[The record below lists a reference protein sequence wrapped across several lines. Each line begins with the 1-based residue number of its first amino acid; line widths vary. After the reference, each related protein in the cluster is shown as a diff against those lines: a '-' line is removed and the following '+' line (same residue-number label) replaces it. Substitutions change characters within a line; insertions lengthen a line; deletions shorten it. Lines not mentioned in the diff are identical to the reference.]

1 MLGRALQHS
10 VRTYKSTKGMNKMGQ
25 PASTLSYE
33 NGKTKEDV
41 TDTKDRSLKIFNMPI
56 LWFLVFAGVTLVS
69 MYTGNLPGGMIGSL
83 LVMMVLGELFGWAGD
98 RTPIVKTFLGGGAI
112 IAIFGAAYMVYAGL
126 LPEATVTS
134 MTDFMKSG
142 GFLNFYI
149 AALITGS
156 ILGMNS
162 KVLVKVGLRYFLPI
176 FGAVAGAIIVAGI
189 FGSLVGFT
197 LKEAILVIT
206 MPIMGGGMGA
216 GAVPMSQ
223 IYSEMMGNDP
233 SYYISM
239 LVPAL
244 ALGNVFAIILASVL
258 DIIGKKIPS
267 LSGNGQLMKGFT
279 YEKTKQKYH
288 IEKMGVG
295 LLAALTF
302 FTVGTLLGSILPLH
316 PYAIMIILV
325 AVAKISNIIPQ
336 NVVEGASQWYQFVAG
351 NWTFALLF
359 GIGVAYTD
367 LNTVLEALTLQY
379 ILTVLGV
386 VLGAIIGAAIL
397 GKLVGFYPI
406 EAAITAGLC
415 MANMGGT
422 GDVAVLSAS
431 KRMELMPFA
440 QISSRLGGALILL
453 LAGLIIPLL

>member
-1 MLGRALQHS
+1 MTELARNLSKEGTDKNNNNKKQSLGE
-10 VRTYKSTKGMNKMGQ
+10 NKM
-25 PASTLSYE
+25 T
-33 NGKTKEDV
+33 
-41 TDTKDRSLKIFNMPI
+41 IFHIPI
-56 LWFLVFAGVTLVS
+56 MWFALFAAVTLVG

-83 LVMMVLGELFGWAGD
+83 LVMIILGELFGWIGD
-98 RTPIVKTFLGGGAI
+98 RLPIVKTYLGGGAI
-112 IAIFGAAYMVYAGL
+112 VAIFGSAYMVYAGF
-126 LPEATVTS
+126 LPETITTS
-134 MTDFMKSG
+134 VTDFMKTG

-162 KVLVKVGLRYFLPI
+162 KILIKVGLRYFLPI
-176 FGAVAGAIIVAGI
+176 GGAVIGAMALTGLI
-189 FGSLVGFT
+189 GSMVGFT
-197 LKEAILVIT
+197 LQEAVLVIA

-223 IYSEMMGNDP
+223 VYSELLGNEP
-233 SYYISM
+233 SYYISV

-244 ALGNVFAIILASVL
+244 ALGNVFAIVLASLL
-258 DIIGKKIPS
+258 DKVGKMYPS
-267 LSGNGQLMKGFT
+267 LTGNGQLVKGFE
-279 YEKTKQKYH
+279 YEKPQFNYD
-288 IEKMGVG
+288 IQKMGAG

-302 FTVGTLLGSILPLH
+302 FTIGTLLSSFIPIH
-316 PYAIMIILV
+316 AYAIMIILV
-325 AVAKISNIIPQ
+325 AASKITNIIPIQ
-336 NVVEGASQWYQFVAG
+336 VVEGASQWYQFVAK

-367 LNTVLEALTLQY
+367 LGTVLEALTLQY
-379 ILTVLGV
+379 VLTVLSV
-386 VLGAIIGAAIL
+386 ILGATIGAALL

-422 GDVAVLSAS
+422 GDVAVLSAA

-453 LAGLIIPLL
+453 LAGLLIPLFI

>member
-1 MLGRALQHS
+1 
-10 VRTYKSTKGMNKMGQ
+10 MGQ

-258 DIIGKKIPS
+258 DIIGKKVPS

-302 FTVGTLLGSILPLH
+302 FTVGSLLGSILPLH

>member
-1 MLGRALQHS
+1 MLERALQHS

-258 DIIGKKIPS
+258 DIIGKKVPS

>member
-1 MLGRALQHS
+1 MQRLGQVNSALA
-10 VRTYKSTKGMNKMGQ
+10 VKEEIG
-25 PASTLSYE
+25 E
-33 NGKTKEDV
+33 EGKVLLTNE
-41 TDTKDRSLKIFNMPI
+41 RSLQIFNIPI
-56 LWFLVFAGVTLVS
+56 LWFLVFAGITLVS
-69 MYTGNLPGGMIGSL
+69 LYTGNLPGGMIGTL
-83 LVMMVLGELFGWAGD
+83 LVMMVLGELLGWAGD
-98 RTPIVKTFLGGGAI
+98 RTPVVKTFLGGGAI
-112 IAIFGAAYMVYAGL
+112 IAIFGSAFMVYAGL
-126 LPEATVTS
+126 LPEETVTS

-176 FGAVAGAIIVAGI
+176 FGAVAGAVLIAGLL
-189 FGSLVGFT
+189 GSLVGFT
-197 LKEAILVIT
+197 LQEAILVIT

-223 IYSEMMGNDP
+223 IYSEMMGNEP

-258 DIIGKKIPS
+258 DMIGKKVPS

-279 YEKTKQKYH
+279 YEKTKQKYNV
-288 IEKMGVG
+288 EKMGVG

-302 FTVGTLLGSILPLH
+302 FAVGTLLGTVLPLH

-325 AVAKISNIIPQ
+325 AAAKISNIIPQ
-336 NVVEGASQWYQFVAG
+336 NVVEGASQWYQFVAS

-379 ILTVLGV
+379 ILTVFGV

-406 EAAITAGLC
+406 ESAITAGLC